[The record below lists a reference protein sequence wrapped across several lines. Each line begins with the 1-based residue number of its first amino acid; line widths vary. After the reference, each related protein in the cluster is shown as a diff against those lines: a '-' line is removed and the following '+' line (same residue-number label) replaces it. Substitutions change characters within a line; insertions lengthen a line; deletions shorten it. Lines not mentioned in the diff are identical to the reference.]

1 MKSKKNLERH
11 NNKGGYMMS
20 ELSGV
25 FICMSLFILIVMNTV
40 DSIRID
46 KIQDKVNELLKEHRK
61 DEQ

>member
-1 MKSKKNLERH
+1 
-11 NNKGGYMMS
+11 MS

-46 KIQDKVNELLKEHRK
+46 KIQDKVDEIKKELHRD
-61 DEQ
+61 DE

>member
-1 MKSKKNLERH
+1 
-11 NNKGGYMMS
+11 MS

>member
-1 MKSKKNLERH
+1 
-11 NNKGGYMMS
+11 MMS
-20 ELSGV
+20 ELSRV